1 MLPKV
6 KIQLKSRILKYS
18 IEIIFILLVFI
29 AVKTYLQRNL
39 VEGVVPPLDG
49 VLLNGQVFNIQSNQ
63 DQPILL
69 HFWAT
74 WCSIC
79 KMEEDSIAAISEDHK
94 VITIAMQSGNDQDIK
109 DYLKEKGINFP
120 VIVDEYGEIAKS
132 FGVRGVP
139 TSFVVDSQGN
149 IDFTEVGYTT
159 SWGLRLRLWLAG
171 N

>member
-1 MLPKV
+1 MLLKFNL
-6 KIQLKSRILKYS
+6 QFKSRILKYS

-29 AVKTYLQRNL
+29 VVKTYMQRNL
-39 VEGVVPPLDG
+39 VEGVAPPLSG

-69 HFWAT
+69 HFWST

-79 KMEEDSIAAISEDHK
+79 KMEEDGIAAISEDHK

-109 DYLKEKGINFP
+109 DYLKKQGINFP
-120 VIVDEYGEIAKS
+120 VIVDEYGEVAKR
-132 FGVRGVP
+132 FGVRVVP

-159 SWGLRLRLWLAG
+159 SWGLRFRLWLAG

>member
-1 MLPKV
+1 MTPRLKT
-6 KIQLKSRILKYS
+6 QLKNRILKYS
-18 IEIIFILLVFI
+18 LEIIIILLIFM

-39 VEGVVPPLDG
+39 AEGVVPPLNS
-49 VLLNGQVFNIQSNQ
+49 VLLDGQDFNILSNQ

-94 VITIAMQSGNDQDIK
+94 VVTIAMQSGNDQDIK
-109 DYLKEKGINFP
+109 DYLKEEGVNFP

-132 FGVRGVP
+132 FGVQGVP
-139 TSFVVDSQGN
+139 TSFVVDPQGN